1 MDTASC
7 PHNGDD
13 DDDEAD
19 DDDTDVRPRS
29 ARAHVAMTAS
39 SVDIECDEDRCDDD
53 CTTPT
58 LFRNTKHSFISF
70 IDASARVGSDRI
82 GSYRTQTKTSKLR
95 TGRRLRCDVPMVD
108 AAAAAAAV
116 VDADFIVDVAAADE
130 YLVGEAADAV
140 DADRRR
146 TGAYGRVN

>member
-1 MDTASC
+1 MDTASG
-7 PHNGDD
+7 PHNG
-13 DDDEAD
+13 DDEAD

-29 ARAHVAMTAS
+29 TRAHVAMTAS

-58 LFRNTKHSFISF
+58 LFRNTRSTHSSTR
-70 IDASARVGSDRI
+70 RVGSDRI

-95 TGRRLRCDVPMVD
+95 TGRRLRCDVPMAD

-130 YLVGEAADAV
+130 HLVGEAADAV